1 MYKLISLI
9 LNVSFILFLT
19 VIPAHSKTVYSLFDL
34 TELADMHSQ
43 NIKIAQDDLFI
54 AEQEKQRALSV
65 LIPRATVFGS
75 VLERK
80 DPSQFS
86 PNTVTYGGRLTQS
99 FTLNGKELIAFHIT
113 KEAIQG
119 RTYSLESI
127 RSQYMLAVVQAYYDI
142 LSAQRIHEIALSDVE
157 RLTAFRDSVVE
168 KLNVGNVTRTDL
180 YRAEAELSKAL
191 TEEVVSQNNILK
203 NKAVLRNL
211 VDVDDEYDLEK
222 ETLDGIE
229 SYRFELDDIQSTALK
244 MRAEIKEAKKNYII
258 AEKAVDFN
266 KGDYWPTLSF
276 EAGYTEVDTEYPM
289 DGGFDFENNE
299 DDIYISGE
307 LVFTLYDG
315 GLRKATVRQAMAE
328 QRQAKNALELA
339 EKEVILESKN
349 AFYDYESSQRAL
361 VNLEDELKSAQETYN
376 AVQMQLQYGMAD
388 YLDVVDANTLLVS
401 AQRRKTDAQYTY
413 YLSVLRILY
422 TKGELLEFLSSRK
435 S

>member
-80 DPSQFS
+80 DPSQFA

-180 YRAEAELSKAL
+180 YRAE
-191 TEEVVSQNNILK
+191 
-203 NKAVLRNL
+203 
-211 VDVDDEYDLEK
+211 
-222 ETLDGIE
+222 
-229 SYRFELDDIQSTALK
+229 
-244 MRAEIKEAKKNYII
+244 
-258 AEKAVDFN
+258 
-266 KGDYWPTLSF
+266 
-276 EAGYTEVDTEYPM
+276 
-289 DGGFDFENNE
+289 
-299 DDIYISGE
+299 
-307 LVFTLYDG
+307 
-315 GLRKATVRQAMAE
+315 
-328 QRQAKNALELA
+328 
-339 EKEVILESKN
+339 
-349 AFYDYESSQRAL
+349 
-361 VNLEDELKSAQETYN
+361 
-376 AVQMQLQYGMAD
+376 
-388 YLDVVDANTLLVS
+388 
-401 AQRRKTDAQYTY
+401 
-413 YLSVLRILY
+413 
-422 TKGELLEFLSSRK
+422 
-435 S
+435 

>member
-80 DPSQFS
+80 DPSQFA

-315 GLRKATVRQAMAE
+315 GLRKATVRQAVAE

>member
-9 LNVSFILFLT
+9 LNVTFILFLT

-43 NIKIAQDDLFI
+43 NIRIAQDDLFI

-80 DPSQFS
+80 DPSQFA

-99 FTLNGKELIAFHIT
+99 FTLNGKELIALNIT

-119 RTYSLESI
+119 RSYSLESI

-229 SYRFELDDIQSTALK
+229 SYRFQLDDIQSTALK

-258 AEKAVDFN
+258 AEKTVDFN

-289 DGGFDFENNE
+289 DSGFDFENNE

>member
-9 LNVSFILFLT
+9 LNVTFILCLT
-19 VIPAHSKTVYSLFDL
+19 VIPVHSKTVYSLFDL

-43 NIKIAQDDLFI
+43 NIRIAQDDLFI

-80 DPSQFS
+80 DPSQFA

-99 FTLNGKELIAFHIT
+99 FTLNGKELIALNIT

-229 SYRFELDDIQSTALK
+229 SYRFQLDDIQSTALK

-258 AEKAVDFN
+258 AEKTVDFN

-289 DGGFDFENNE
+289 DSGFDFENNE

>member
-1 MYKLISLI
+1 MYKLTSLI

-80 DPSQFS
+80 DPSQFA
-86 PNTVTYGGRLTQS
+86 PNTITYGGRLTQS
-99 FTLNGKELIAFHIT
+99 FTLNGKELIALNIT

-180 YRAEAELSKAL
+180 YRAEAELSKAM
-191 TEEVVSQNNILK
+191 TEEVVSQNTILK

-222 ETLDGIE
+222 ETLDGIG

-258 AEKAVDFN
+258 AGKTVDFN

-361 VNLEDELKSAQETYN
+361 VNLEDELRSAQETYN

>member
-1 MYKLISLI
+1 
-9 LNVSFILFLT
+9 
-19 VIPAHSKTVYSLFDL
+19 
-34 TELADMHSQ
+34 
-43 NIKIAQDDLFI
+43 
-54 AEQEKQRALSV
+54 
-65 LIPRATVFGS
+65 
-75 VLERK
+75 
-80 DPSQFS
+80 
-86 PNTVTYGGRLTQS
+86 
-99 FTLNGKELIAFHIT
+99 
-113 KEAIQG
+113 
-119 RTYSLESI
+119 
-127 RSQYMLAVVQAYYDI
+127 AYYDI

-315 GLRKATVRQAMAE
+315 GLRKATVRQAVAE